1 MTIKKPAIFGRP
13 ISLAARVTWLV
24 AIAMTLVFLVFNWI
38 SIGSLDRHFAE
49 MDEEELGV
57 IARSVIRALGE
68 VHDDGDAQAL
78 QRAVRGHHGVYY
90 YVTDAAGETLYEPR
104 DGPDLAR
111 FAVNERPVDLADA
124 SEMTIWEENG
134 MHYRGAVIQV
144 GGDDSLSERYMIA
157 VAMDIGG
164 HLTFIESFKRIQWW
178 TICVVMCIAIL
189 MAWIAVHWG
198 HRPIRRANE

>member
-68 VHDDGDAQAL
+68 VHDDGDAQACDRGTAGPFPEVGDRL
-78 QRAVRGHHGVYY
+78 QKILLVQC
-90 YVTDAAGETLYEPR
+90 
-104 DGPDLAR
+104 
-111 FAVNERPVDLADA
+111 A
-124 SEMTIWEENG
+124 SS
-134 MHYRGAVIQV
+134 R
-144 GGDDSLSERYMIA
+144 
-157 VAMDIGG
+157 
-164 HLTFIESFKRIQWW
+164 
-178 TICVVMCIAIL
+178 
-189 MAWIAVHWG
+189 
-198 HRPIRRANE
+198 